1 MVKAKINIV
10 EEKFAKNL
18 TVVKRVLKAKYLNK
32 PLKEAYFTSKTP
44 LTRAKILHLVK
55 LAQEKT
61 KKEKVDVDFIVG
73 LKYEG
78 GHRSGKLFSLD
89 AEPDLFDPD
98 TFYSGEVST
107 KVNKKGKA
115 IHIKQQSS
123 FKSFYII
130 TVPKGTKYGG
140 ADLYNDCLF
149 NAIIKGLNGVDNIN
163 VQWNSG
169 EKFKNRLGLERK
181 ELVSVDLFPL
191 IEEGLKINLNCFGND
206 TYVSEGKHKR
216 TVNVNLCLNHFSL
229 DSKHTNKKFT
239 VPLNSKPI
247 GFYEVVNDTYHVIT
261 AENDWTEKVNSNGY
275 HLTEKYKNYY
285 LVNMTNKVKTGFNK
299 DGQISKTKKVTLK
312 ELFDEFMS
320 AREILH
326 KETKG
331 EIDLFRTP
339 MTKHA
344 VQRLFHNM
352 TKSFSEPEPMS
363 QHEQEWHDKAFRG
376 GIIYAEEGEY
386 KDVKCY
392 DQNSQY
398 SHYLSSKAFALPI
411 KAGVFVEGEQFAI
424 ADAGFAPYGIYRC
437 IITSTDEAKNKLF
450 RFNPLN
456 YYTHHDINNALKLG
470 FKCDLIKDGQA
481 NCLHY
486 YFDARIA
493 GDKVFGTVID
503 YLFHLK
509 RKCPYVKKLISAL
522 WGTCMERNYNKIVV
536 SNDTEEI
543 VDIPENHKII
553 TIENYSDCIKI
564 KTVPYKQLFKT
575 NWARVGAF
583 LTSYVRLKMQETITA
598 NFDLENVIRIHTD
611 GVIVKS
617 QEIKPDYLGVEIG
630 KFKIEK
636 SGDVKINSS
645 VDIQWN

>member
-1 MVKAKINIV
+1 MVKGKINVV
-10 EEKFAKNL
+10 EEKFTKNL
-18 TVVKRVLKAKYLNK
+18 TVVQRVLKAQYLNK
-32 PLKEAYFTSKTP
+32 PLKEAYFTAKTP
-44 LTRAKILHLVK
+44 QTRARITQLVK
-55 LAQEKT
+55 LAQ
-61 KKEKVDVDFIVG
+61 KKAKEEHKDVDFIVG

-78 GHRSGKLFSLD
+78 GFRSGKLFSLD

-98 TFYSGEVST
+98 TFYNGEMSN
-107 KVNKKGKA
+107 KVDKKGKS
-115 IHIKQQSS
+115 IHIKQQST

-130 TVPKGTKYGG
+130 TVPKATKKGG

-149 NAIIKGLNGVDNIN
+149 YAIIKGLNGNDNID

-191 IEEGLKINLNCFGND
+191 IEEGLKINLNCFGNN

-216 TVNVNLCLNHFSL
+216 TVNVNLALNHFSL
-229 DSKHTNKKFT
+229 DTKHTNKKFT
-239 VPLNSKPI
+239 VQLNSKPVA
-247 GFYEVVNDTYHVIT
+247 FYEVVEDYYHVIT
-261 AENDWTEKVNSNGY
+261 PDNEWVEKLNSNGY
-275 HLTEKYKNYY
+275 FLSEKYKNYY
-285 LVNMTNKVKTGFNK
+285 FLDMTKKTKTGFNK
-299 DGQISKTKKVTLK
+299 DGSVSKTNKITLR

-339 MTKHA
+339 RIKDA
-344 VQRLFHNM
+344 VKRLFHNM
-352 TKSFSEPEPMS
+352 TKSFSEPEPLS
-363 QHEQEWHDKAFRG
+363 QHEAEWHDKAFRG
-376 GIIYAEEGEY
+376 GLIYAEEGEY

-411 KAGVFVEGEQFAI
+411 KAGKFMIVEQDSIKSFAS
-424 ADAGFAPYGIYRC
+424 YGIYRC
-437 IITSTDEAKNKLF
+437 IITSTDETKNKLF
-450 RFNPLN
+450 RFNSTN
-456 YYTHHDINNALKLG
+456 YYTQHDINNAIKLG
-470 FKCDLIKDGQA
+470 FDVKLIQDGEV
-481 NCLHY
+481 NHLSY
-486 YFDARIA
+486 NFESRIA
-493 GDKVFGTVID
+493 GDKVFGTIID
-503 YLFHLK
+503 YLFKLK
-509 RKCPYVKKLISAL
+509 SKCPYVKKLISAL
-522 WGTCMERNYNKIVV
+522 WGTCMERNYHKTVV

-543 VDIPENHKII
+543 VDIPESHKII

-564 KTVPYKQLFKT
+564 KTVPYKNLFKT
-575 NWARVGAF
+575 NWARVGSF

-598 NFDLENVIRIHTD
+598 NFDLENVLRIHTD
-611 GVIVKS
+611 GVIVKN
-617 QEIKPDYLGVEIG
+617 QDIKPDYLGVEIG

-645 VDIQWN
+645 VDIEWN

>member
-18 TVVKRVLKAKYLNK
+18 TVVKRVLKAEYLNK

-98 TFYSGEVST
+98 TFYSGEMSN
-107 KVNKKGKA
+107 KVDKKGKA
-115 IHIKQQSS
+115 IHIKQQST

-130 TVPKGTKYGG
+130 TVPRATKKGG

-163 VQWNSG
+163 IQWNSG

-191 IEEGLKINLNCFGND
+191 IEEGLKINLNCYGSS

-216 TVNVNLCLNHFSL
+216 TVNVNLSLNHFSL

-239 VPLNSKPI
+239 VQLNSKPI
-247 GFYEVVNDTYHVIT
+247 AFYEVVDDTYHVIT
-261 AENDWTEKVNSNGY
+261 AENDWTEKLNSNGY
-275 HLTEKYKNYY
+275 FLSEKYKNYY
-285 LVNMTNKVKTGFNK
+285 FLDMTNKVKTGFNK
-299 DGQISKTKKVTLK
+299 NGKISKTKKVTLK

-411 KAGVFVEGEQFAI
+411 KAGKFMIVEQDSIKSFAS
-424 ADAGFAPYGIYRC
+424 YGIYRC
-437 IITSTDEAKNKLF
+437 IITSTDETKNKLF
-450 RFNPLN
+450 RFNSIN
-456 YYTHHDINNALKLG
+456 YYTQHDINNAIKLG
-470 FKCDLIKDGQA
+470 FDVKLIQDGEV
-481 NCLHY
+481 NHLSY
-486 YFDARIA
+486 NLESRIA
-493 GDKVFGTVID
+493 GDKVFSTIID
-503 YLFHLK
+503 YLFKLK
-509 RKCPYVKKLISAL
+509 QKCPYVKKLISAL

-543 VDIPENHKII
+543 IDIPDSHKII
-553 TIENYSDCIKI
+553 TIENYSDCEKI
-564 KTVPYKQLFKT
+564 KTVPYKKLFKT

-598 NFDLENVIRIHTD
+598 NFELENVIRIHTD
-611 GVIVKS
+611 GVIVKN
-617 QEIKPDYLGVEIG
+617 QDIKPDYLGVEIG

-636 SGDVKINSS
+636 SGDVVIKNS
-645 VDIQWN
+645 VNIEWN